1 MGGLDNLAYTG
12 ISSYFQALSTLG
24 YKGYKEVNKL
34 LVLLLIE
41 DLLRSSFSLYI
52 DEEDYKTITNVLY
65 CLFGSTCLIPYP
77 EFTVNTSLSIILNAD
92 DSKISEADTIR
103 FSEDG
108 LIRLVNK

>member
-1 MGGLDNLAYTG
+1 MDRLDNLAYTG
-12 ISSYFQALSTLG
+12 VSNYFQALSTFG

-77 EFTVNTSLSIILNAD
+77 EFAVNTSLSIILNAD
-92 DSKISEADTIR
+92 DSKITEADTIR
-103 FSEDG
+103 FSEDE